1 MKKHPKVPFVLQ
13 MQDYQYAARLVTV
26 ICVSIQQA
34 LLATPVSYKLS
45 CMEV

>member
-1 MKKHPKVPFVLQ
+1 

-26 ICVSIQQA
+26 IYFFVLQA
-34 LLATPVSYKLS
+34 LLAIHVSYKLS